1 MSLIAGVATTAY
13 SWFSAGSAGK
23 WYAEVGSLLND
34 SCDGGVLESLEKETN
49 KSYPHLEAMRQDC
62 VNKWRDYQ
70 RAMPWSKGATLQTYQ
85 NTVESFANAVASEE
99 QASYNLLSGGL
110 GAISEAVKKPIV
122 IIILVVL
129 MVIFMVM
136 LLLKK
141 R

>member
-1 MSLIAGVATTAY
+1 MSLIAGVATIGY
-13 SWFSAGSAGK
+13 SWFKTGSAGE
-23 WYAEVGSLLND
+23 WYPQVGSLLND

-70 RAMPWSKGATLQTYQ
+70 RAMPWSKGDTLQTYQ
-85 NTVESFANAVASEE
+85 NTVETFANAVASEE

-110 GAISEAVKKPIV
+110 AGIVETVKKPIV
-122 IIILVVL
+122 AIVLVVL
-129 MVIFMVM
+129 MVVFVIILF
-136 LLLKK
+136 LKK